1 MKKISLF
8 ILLILVLMTTSSCRI
23 IKEKIEEKQ
32 IEKIE
37 REIDINSR
45 ENMNLS
51 TNQYL
56 DKVLKLQYSGVY
68 NADSRQDLGLS
79 YRDPETKKAY
89 TENKFSSFEDGNVRN
104 YYKNNVMHVESYFD
118 IELKLVVSETKNEK
132 GETVTSLQYIFFFY
146 NMDYTKMGIESANE
160 AQERIRI
167 VFVEGVNSKHL
178 LDYTDDEIL
187 EGDAALEEMLTK
199 LDDESD
205 YTGTPSVIKFSF
217 SAEFKN
223 ASFYYPVRDK
233 NAIINP
239 EKMEESEAFIQKL
252 NLSIGVNYN
261 NEYFDDMESTTFSII
276 LLNDDGEV
284 GFTNLVEGTKQ
295 TTLKIDDIHK

>member
-37 REIDINSR
+37 REIDINSK

-51 TNQYL
+51 PNQYL
-56 DKVLKLQYSGVY
+56 DKVLKLQYLGVY
-68 NADSRQDLGLS
+68 NADSQQDLGLS

-89 TENKFSSFEDGNVRN
+89 TENKFGSYEDGNIRN
-104 YYKNNVMHVESYFD
+104 YYKNNVMHVESCFD
-118 IELKLVVSETKNEK
+118 VELKLIVFETQNEK
-132 GETVTSLQYIFFFY
+132 GETVTSLQYMFFFY

-167 VFVEGVNSKHL
+167 VFVEGVNSKPL
-178 LDYTDDEIL
+178 KDYTDDEEK
-187 EGDAALEEMLTK
+187 EGDAALEEMLTN
-199 LDDESD
+199 LEGSSD
-205 YTGTPSVIKFSF
+205 YTGAPSVIKFSF
-217 SAEFKN
+217 LAEFKY
-223 ASFYYPVRDK
+223 ASIYYPVRDK

-239 EKMEESEAFIQKL
+239 DKMEISEAFIQKL
-252 NLSIGVNYN
+252 NLSVVVNPN
-261 NEYFDDMESTTFSII
+261 NEYFDEMESATFSII
-276 LLNDDGEV
+276 LLNDDGEE
-284 GFTNLVEGTKQ
+284 GFTNLVEGTVSNI
-295 TTLKIDDIHK
+295 LSIDDIHK